1 MMLRERIHDRLLH
14 SYSNLV
20 MPSGQPGGR
29 VLIPCNVGYGDLV
42 FLLPV
47 LRALD
52 GKDTTLVLDDTDK
65 ADFLRQVGI
74 QNAWIFP
81 WERLHATEYDTIICT
96 HAQQWTPI
104 IYQVIDKRIPCRIGH
119 IWREKY
125 SWAWTHK
132 VPFVDGWHERT
143 NNASL
148 LEPFK
153 LKPIHRKIEIEPE
166 RGFDVLIAPNTTS
179 PEKDWDGYDE
189 LARKIFAT
197 PNTFSFTTIY
207 EKLPMNKLLRAIA
220 GARLIIGNDSGL
232 PKIADAMGIPAIQI
246 FKACGWQPSRSGL
259 SHGID
264 LVEPTVDEVFTRAQ
278 IILQEKQ

>member
-52 GKDTTLVLDDTDK
+52 GKDTTLVLDDPDK

-104 IYQVIDKRIPCRIGH
+104 VYQVIDRRIPCRIGH

-125 SWAWTHK
+125 SWVWTHK
-132 VPFVDGWHERT
+132 VPFVDGWHEIK
-143 NNASL
+143 NNESL
-148 LEPFK
+148 LIPFG
-153 LKPIHRKIEIEPE
+153 LKPIHRKIVVDNPIK
-166 RGFDVLIAPNTTS
+166 RFDVMIAPNTTS
-179 PEKDWDGYDE
+179 PEKDWHGFGELIGKLHYAGYAGVYVD
-189 LARKIFAT
+189 RKWRI
-197 PNTFSFTTIY
+197 
-207 EKLPMNKLLRAIA
+207 EDLLRTVA
-220 GARLIIGNDSGL
+220 GTRLVIGNDSGL

-246 FKACGWQPSRSGL
+246 FKKCGWQPSRSGL
-259 SHGID
+259 THGID
-264 LVEPTVDEVFTRAQ
+264 LVEPTVEGVFSRAQ